1 MLWKHFKGQNILN
14 SGAVW
19 LRDSLSRYA
28 ACCAVVLCNDFRYST
43 FVIIIFIRNIACCSI
58 GDKLIIYYVDQP
70 NSVHDGYE
78 ITSVDSSNKLVQHA
92 SPRISSMYIV
102 IVQSLYSLGLLVVF
116 FWHNKSVIS
125 QDNRPKFVIC
135 SINRKDGQLNQL
147 EAFRKL
153 GTLVKG
159 NSDNH
164 KRKR

>member
-28 ACCAVVLCNDFRYST
+28 ACCAVVLCNDFRYSM

-58 GDKLIIYYVDQP
+58 GDKLIIYVDQP